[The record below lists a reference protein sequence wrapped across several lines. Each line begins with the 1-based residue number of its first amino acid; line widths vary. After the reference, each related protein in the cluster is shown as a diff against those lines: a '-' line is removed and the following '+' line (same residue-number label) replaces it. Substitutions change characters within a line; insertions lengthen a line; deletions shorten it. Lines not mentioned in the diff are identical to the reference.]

1 MLRSVVGPRTGEVRA
16 AGWPRPVGVCLLAS
30 FLLSACYRT
39 TPLPPPGPAPGTRI
53 VAELTPQG
61 SVEMAPTI
69 GSGVHAVEGIAAG
82 ARQGELDISLLRVI
96 QNGGTGVE
104 WNREVVRFPVTALG
118 SVGERRLDRT
128 RTYVAAGGLAVLAVV
143 LGRVFANSIFEGSG
157 DDGTPPPPVQ

>member
-1 MLRSVVGPRTGEVRA
+1 VGA
-16 AGWPRPVGVCLLAS
+16 CLLAS
-30 FLLSACYRT
+30 LLLSACYRT
-39 TPLPPPGPAPGTRI
+39 TPLPLSAPAPGTRI
-53 VAELTPQG
+53 MAELTPQG

-69 GSGVHAVEGIAAG
+69 GSGVHAVEGITAG

-128 RTYVAAGGLAVLAVV
+128 RTYAAAGGLTVLAIV
-143 LGRVFANSIFEGSG
+143 LGRIFANSLFEGSG
-157 DDGTPPPPVQ
+157 TEEPPPPPPQ